1 MKFLYGKGCTES
13 ILSANEKNKWTLFDL
28 CLQGVRERTE
38 YKLIDSLHMGYR
50 WDPFYG
56 RLIWSVLKSIRR
68 LERSLRTRSWM
79 GYGLGSSLTPYWEDS
94 VYRVLSQGLFLQ
106 GDTCQVSIVDEWCE
120 GVGTKRDR
128 NKSGELFSFK
138 ERRDG
143 DTESKTPVSG
153 G

>member
-1 MKFLYGKGCTES
+1 M
-13 ILSANEKNKWTLFDL
+13 
-28 CLQGVRERTE
+28 
-38 YKLIDSLHMGYR
+38 
-50 WDPFYG
+50 
-56 RLIWSVLKSIRR
+56 
-68 LERSLRTRSWM
+68 
-79 GYGLGSSLTPYWEDS
+79 
-94 VYRVLSQGLFLQ
+94 
-106 GDTCQVSIVDEWCE
+106 DEWCE